1 MKILYA
7 CCEDA
12 SNQNSWSGLVY
23 HIRMAL
29 EKAGFE
35 IEVFDRIPFE
45 CPLPLRF
52 FHQYYKRFSRR
63 VHQLQIE
70 PAILQNAARRI
81 ERRFL
86 ESKCDAVFCPGTGV
100 PVNAFIDPAIPVFTY
115 LDATKRTWI
124 ETYFGLETLC
134 ARSRKL
140 VDFVDQQALK
150 NNTLTLFSSDW
161 AQQAALREAAVSPK
175 RTAVVPFGANLAD
188 SPTANEVA
196 AFIAG
201 RDAGKCRLLFLG
213 KEWER
218 KGGLDALALVRG
230 LRAAGMSAELDVI
243 GCTPTIPADLKQWV
257 RVHGFIDRSTDKGR
271 ASFREIISQTHLLAF
286 FSLADCSP
294 LALCEANAFGIP
306 CLATSV
312 GGIPTIIRDGVNGFL
327 FPPPLNVADCVERTL
342 NLMRNF
348 ETYKMLARTARSEFE
363 SRLNWDTAG
372 LRLRQLIESR
382 LHTTAL

>member
-12 SNQNSWSGLVY
+12 SNQNAWSGLVY
-23 HIRMAL
+23 HIRLAL
-29 EKAGFE
+29 VKAGFE
-35 IEVFDRIPFE
+35 IEVFDHIPFE
-45 CPLPLRF
+45 CPLKLRF
-52 FHQYYKRFSRR
+52 FHQYYKRFSRQ

-70 PAILQNAARRI
+70 PVILQNAARRI
-81 ERRFL
+81 ERRFF
-86 ESKCDAVFCPGTGV
+86 ETGCDAVFCPGTGV

-134 ARSRKL
+134 PRSRKL
-140 VDFVDQQALK
+140 VDFVDQHALK

-161 AQQAALREAAVSPK
+161 AQQAALRETAVSPA

-188 SPTANEVA
+188 SPASNEVE
-196 AFIAG
+196 AFIVG

-218 KGGLDALALVRG
+218 KGGLEALAIVRG
-230 LRAAGMSAELDVI
+230 LRGAGISAELDVI
-243 GCTPTIPADLKQWV
+243 GCTPKIPADLKQWV
-257 RVHGFIDRSTDKGR
+257 RVHGFIDRSTGEGR
-271 ASFREIISQTHLLAF
+271 ARFREIISNAHLLLF
-286 FSLADCSP
+286 FSKAEAYG
-294 LALCEANAFGIP
+294 LALCETNAFGVP

-327 FPPPLNVADCVERTL
+327 FPPPLNVADCVERTIQ
-342 NLMRNF
+342 LMRNF
-348 ETYKMLARTARSEFE
+348 EAYKRLACTARAEFE
-363 SRLNWDTAG
+363 LRLNWVTAG
-372 LRLRQLIESR
+372 LRLRQLIESH
-382 LHTTAL
+382 LNSTAL